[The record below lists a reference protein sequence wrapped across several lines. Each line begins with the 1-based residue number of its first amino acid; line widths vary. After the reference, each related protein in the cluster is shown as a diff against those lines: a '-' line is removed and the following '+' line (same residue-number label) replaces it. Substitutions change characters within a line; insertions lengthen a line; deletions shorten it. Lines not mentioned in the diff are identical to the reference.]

1 MFFDLFL
8 FAGLHLSITAESEC
22 RHLHCTLR
30 DLTTMERALGRLSEH
45 FIGEVNFANRF
56 SDGEAIVE
64 RLGQISLFGT
74 QSQMYAV
81 HMTVPNVLQQDFT
94 EV

>member
-1 MFFDLFL
+1 
-8 FAGLHLSITAESEC
+8 
-22 RHLHCTLR
+22 
-30 DLTTMERALGRLSEH
+30 MERALGRLSEH

-56 SDGEAIVE
+56 NDGEAIVE

-81 HMTVPNVLQQDFT
+81 PVSYTHLTLPTIYSV
-94 EV
+94 

>member
-1 MFFDLFL
+1 
-8 FAGLHLSITAESEC
+8 
-22 RHLHCTLR
+22 
-30 DLTTMERALGRLSEH
+30 MERALGRLSEH

-56 SDGEAIVE
+56 NDGEAIVE

-81 HMTVPNVLQQDFT
+81 HTAVPDVLQQDFT